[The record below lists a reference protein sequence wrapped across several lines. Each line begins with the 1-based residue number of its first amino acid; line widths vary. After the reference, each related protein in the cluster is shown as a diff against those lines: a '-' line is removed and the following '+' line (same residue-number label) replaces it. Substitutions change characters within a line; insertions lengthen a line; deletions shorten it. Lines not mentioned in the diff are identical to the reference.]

1 MKKELDKSYIDYNG
15 EIPKKFTLSE
25 DRIPPVHNQHIG
37 TSDYRC
43 MAYATTGIMR
53 IMWKLY
59 SGEDVDFSEAYVY
72 GKYRREVNRIG
83 RGMFVSDLMPG
94 VVNGGCV
101 PQDAMPDIKKEA
113 EGYDYVKNHPELDEI
128 AKPYAEMFKGYV
140 NLKGRTKLETLENT
154 KKALLQHQLPIYGEY
169 VGHAIIF
176 VGWNEDKLYYRDCDG
191 TKSLKLL
198 SYKDIKE
205 SYLFMMADKNK
216 KKFIDVPDS
225 HWAKEAIEY
234 CAEKGYMNGVD
245 EVSFVPDKP
254 LTRAEMAQILYN
266 YDKAVGRA

>member
-15 EIPKKFTLSE
+15 EIPKKFTLPE

-53 IMWKLY
+53 IMWRVY

-72 GKYRREVNRIG
+72 GKYRRENNRIG

-113 EGYDYVKNHPELDEI
+113 EGYDYVKAHPELDEI
-128 AKPYAEMFKGYV
+128 AKPYASMFEGYV
-140 NLKGRTKLETLENT
+140 SLKGRTKLETLENT
-154 KKALLQHQLPIYGEY
+154 KKALLQFQLPVYGEY

-176 VGWNEDKLYYRDCDG
+176 VGWNEEKLYYRDCDG

-205 SYLFMMADKNK
+205 SYLFMMAEKET
-216 KKFIDVPDS
+216 KKFIDVPDY
-225 HWAKEAIEY
+225 HWAKDAIEY

-245 EVSFVPDKP
+245 ADSFDPNKP
-254 LTRAEMAQILYN
+254 LTRAEIAQILYN